1 MPTDSTTP
9 SKIDTQVEAHT
20 VAVPGPVPFQGSL
33 PQTGGQNVGGG
44 LLAAAALVS
53 AGVLLLRSRKVGKA
67 WRS

>member
-20 VAVPGPVPFQGSL
+20 VAVPGPVPFQGEL
-33 PQTGGQNVGGG
+33 PHTGGPNVGGF
-44 LLAAAALVS
+44 LFAAAALVS
-53 AGVLLLRSRKVGKA
+53 AGVLALRSRKVGKA